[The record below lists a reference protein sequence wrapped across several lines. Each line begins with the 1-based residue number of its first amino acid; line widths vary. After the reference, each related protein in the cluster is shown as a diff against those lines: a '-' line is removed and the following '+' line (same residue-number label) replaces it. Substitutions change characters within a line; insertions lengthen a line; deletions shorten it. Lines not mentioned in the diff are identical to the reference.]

1 MDYDLK
7 NNCDG
12 RRKTEKVKVTI
23 FCDTSVDKVYLKCYT
38 VVRREIYMSI
48 SDNKKRIAISLTEEQ
63 LKKLEKI
70 ADDLGVNK
78 SSAVSFLIARYMEER
93 K

>member
-1 MDYDLK
+1 
-7 NNCDG
+7 
-12 RRKTEKVKVTI
+12 
-23 FCDTSVDKVYLKCYT
+23 
-38 VVRREIYMSI
+38 MSI